1 MTLKLHLFLQE
12 KKYQKRNKEKEDKGI
27 NICYYHRADFW
38 TQIVFI
44 QLTESGADYCRSS
57 GCFNCQTWSV
67 RSEFCL
73 QFYFY
78 FLFF

>member
-1 MTLKLHLFLQE
+1 MTLKITFIFTR
-12 KKYQKRNKEKEDKGI
+12 KKIQKRNKEKEDKGI

-38 TQIVFI
+38 T
-44 QLTESGADYCRSS
+44 TESGADYCRSS